1 MLVTTAQLFK
11 AACGKFAR
19 EHFRDNPADFDFR
32 KPGKAFIAA
41 YAASI
46 TDKSKYLGC
55 YGQLETVRT
64 ALTEK

>member
-41 YAASI
+41 YAAFI
-46 TDKSKYLGC
+46 TDI
-55 YGQLETVRT
+55 
-64 ALTEK
+64 